1 MSGTRVGEFPPFPMS
16 SLHTKWK
23 LLLPTQTIL
32 AWILNEHFTQKYP
45 PDMMAFPNTL
55 PGKNWKQETDQ
66 KFWNELK
73 VEIISN
79 SEPVI

>member
-1 MSGTRVGEFPPFPMS
+1 
-16 SLHTKWK
+16 
-23 LLLPTQTIL
+23 
-32 AWILNEHFTQKYP
+32 
-45 PDMMAFPNTL
+45 MMAFPNTL